1 MLKKFEVKS
10 HPHPER
16 PDRLRAIAAS
26 LDTAGVFPGRC
37 LPINAGE
44 ITKQELQMVS
54 CYITVFETILIFCS
68 LQYFC
73 KQFHNWF
80 LFVNFEVHT

>member
-26 LDTAGVFPGRC
+26 LDTAGMLSGEYQYVSFYNIILVEVILVLTTFEFFCRCFPWKM
-37 LPINAGE
+37 LA
-44 ITKQELQMVS
+44 
-54 CYITVFETILIFCS
+54 Y
-68 LQYFC
+68 
-73 KQFHNWF
+73 
-80 LFVNFEVHT
+80 

>member
-44 ITKQELQMVS
+44 ITKQELQM
-54 CYITVFETILIFCS
+54 
-68 LQYFC
+68 YFC